1 MGVTSAIYIIHISSC
16 FLTETLQKLKAKQT
30 KGKITTTKKNLSR
43 ITLDTYVSFFNRSEK
58 LFLMSCVVS
67 ITEGFSHQLPFYLKD
82 SFQNVSNKYYPRL
95 FSPVSARVT
104 RKRKINK
111 IQNCLAVST
120 KVIISW
126 NQLSQTQ
133 FRYLFEG
140 EKKDF
145 YFYSHDQLKLVN
157 HTSLYSYFT

>member
-1 MGVTSAIYIIHISSC
+1 MGVTSAVYIIHISSC

-82 SFQNVSNKYYPRL
+82 SFQNVSNKYYPCL

-120 KVIISW
+120 KVLISW

-133 FRYLFEG
+133 FRYLLEG
-140 EKKDF
+140 EEKRF
-145 YFYSHDQLKLVN
+145 LFL
-157 HTSLYSYFT
+157 